1 MPSDDK
7 VLHDELPQV
16 DLFLE
21 DVVTRHQLM
30 VMRAAEFFLKEE
42 MVRRKVYAVLLMWIT
57 QDFHP
62 GIDDHNGFCI
72 ASLVL
77 FHDLMNQ
84 LITLGGEGQCK
95 GSHRI
100 LREVEM
106 KRTNDYYKTTF
117 QAINPHILMQSFVED
132 FG

>member
-77 FHDLMNQ
+77 FHDLMQSIDHTWRGGSVQGSIHSSQSSSQGDQQ
-84 LITLGGEGQCK
+84 L
-95 GSHRI
+95 
-100 LREVEM
+100 
-106 KRTNDYYKTTF
+106 
-117 QAINPHILMQSFVED
+117 
-132 FG
+132 